1 MPPLTIRRNR
11 YRTALMVILSVLM
24 TVGFLHILKRP
35 HTYTF
40 TLAFEM
46 FGLLFFG
53 LMGIGWLC
61 QLKRPAVLIL
71 TSEGFYDYST
81 TLATGSLIPWAH
93 VQHIRL
99 EPVKVHFLTACWNIS
114 ITLADEND
122 FIRMQ
127 TPWKRL
133 LLRPG
138 YWLGYSAINIPLI
151 DAALPRQEIAQAMQH
166 YHHTYHTTQNRLNT

>member
-81 TLATGSLIPWAH
+81 TLATGSLIPWAQPLPH
-93 VQHIRL
+93 RFNGHPICTDDCRL
-99 EPVKVHFLTACWNIS
+99 SAHFKAPAYLH
-114 ITLADEND
+114 L
-122 FIRMQ
+122 
-127 TPWKRL
+127 
-133 LLRPG
+133 
-138 YWLGYSAINIPLI
+138 
-151 DAALPRQEIAQAMQH
+151 
-166 YHHTYHTTQNRLNT
+166 HTSV